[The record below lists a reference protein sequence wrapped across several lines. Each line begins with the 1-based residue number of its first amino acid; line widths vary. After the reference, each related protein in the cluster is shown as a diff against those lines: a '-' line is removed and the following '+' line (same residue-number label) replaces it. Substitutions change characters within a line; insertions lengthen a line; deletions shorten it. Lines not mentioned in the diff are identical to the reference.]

1 MPLFALHKTAL
12 HLCKNK
18 PSVYSAQINTQQ
30 YKGLFVCE
38 PTGISR
44 KLCRRIDWGHFFR
57 PQQISPWNTLLSESV
72 LTQEGEKDVS
82 HGN

>member
-1 MPLFALHKTAL
+1 M
-12 HLCKNK
+12 
-18 PSVYSAQINTQQ
+18 YSAQINTQQ
-30 YKGLFVCE
+30 YKGLFV
-38 PTGISR
+38 GDLAGGSR

-72 LTQEGEKDVS
+72 LAQEGEKGVS